1 MAKQSEEIPATQ
13 PALATQPL
21 VLSMDQLQQ
30 LLTAA
35 GAAQAKPDD
44 KFEQLVQAIIESRK
58 PYVDPK
64 QEVNNEEFRRA
75 NKQQEED
82 KRRMVKAAQD
92 NCPHEKGANGN
103 RSFGESAFWK
113 IRLDTGE
120 TIGICSQCGKEISS
134 LYPEHSQY
142 FRKRGDNLD
151 AAAGQRQFMDPI
163 KAMTARLAPEE
174 RQKVKERLLSGV

>member
-1 MAKQSEEIPATQ
+1 MPKQPEEIPATQ
-13 PALATQPL
+13 PPL
-21 VLSMDQLQQ
+21 PTGPLTLTVDQLQQ

-35 GAAQAKPDD
+35 GASQARPDD
-44 KFEQLVQAIIESRK
+44 GFDKLVQAIIDSRK
-58 PYVDPK
+58 PYVDPAQAETNK
-64 QEVNNEEFRRA
+64 NFQEA
-75 NKQQEED
+75 NRQQERD
-82 KRRMVKAAQD
+82 KRRMIQAAQD

-120 TIGICSQCGKEISS
+120 HVGICSQCGKEISS
-134 LYPEHSQY
+134 LYPEHSQF

-151 AAAGQRQFMDPI
+151 AAAGQRQFMDPV